1 MESSRGGGAPLDDE
15 TIQRMAADLLVQVMR
30 SASTDDIRPI
40 DWWPRARSAME
51 TAASVARSY
60 GQLVAKMA
68 RKLQIEAYREASSRS
83 ISEIGAE
90 LDAAGPGAFARFRRV
105 AKRDAAFIVAMA
117 QIQNDERRAERQAHQ
132 ATKGKPADLE
142 SLLRGSGR

>member
-60 GQLVAKMA
+60 GQMVAKMA
-68 RKLQIEAYREASSRS
+68 TKLQIEAYREASSRS

-90 LDAAGPGAFARFRRV
+90 IDAAGAFARFRRV

-117 QIQNDERRAERQAHQ
+117 QLQRDEQRAEWQ
-132 ATKGKPADLE
+132 ATKDKPADLE